1 MIAQLSQSSTI
12 TISVIGFFA
21 FLAIVVL
28 ARSLL
33 TKKDSTWRRIRI
45 GFFIERDPKG
55 GEDSDT
61 EGSV

>member
-33 TKKDSTWRRIRI
+33 TKKDSTWRHIRI

-55 GEDSDT
+55 GDDDSQ
-61 EGSV
+61 GSV